1 MTEVPPKEQL
11 MDSNPCNNIIE
22 DLNALEQAIVDMC
35 DIDTVHAIQDRRR
48 MIRKR

>member
-1 MTEVPPKEQL
+1 MKIQAEDQ
-11 MDSNPCNNIIE
+11 NPCDDIIE

-35 DIDTVHAIQDRRR
+35 DIKTVHAIHERKR

>member
-1 MTEVPPKEQL
+1 MSGADIMKEEY
-11 MDSNPCNNIIE
+11 DSVID

-35 DIDTVHAIQDRRR
+35 DMDTVHAIQERKR